1 MECMAN
7 LRCVL
12 LDIDGTLLDSNDAH
26 ARTWVAAL
34 RLHGIEVPFD
44 RVRAAI
50 GMGGDLLLKRFAA
63 LDADDPA
70 ALRISH
76 TRTRMFL
83 EELPSLSPFPRSRE
97 LLQRLKR
104 QGLRLVVATS
114 AGDAE
119 MAPILE
125 RTGIADL
132 VDAATSMDD
141 ADRSKPAPDIV
152 TAALAKGGVGP
163 DEALMLGDTP
173 YDVDAARAAG
183 VGIVLVRCGGWPFS
197 ERDGAVAVYDDP
209 SAILSDFEASP
220 FGKGGG

>member
-1 MECMAN
+1 MAN

-12 LDIDGTLLDSNDAH
+12 LDVDGTLLDSNDAH

-44 RVRAAI
+44 RVRASI
-50 GMGGDLLLKRFAA
+50 GMGGDLLLKQFAG
-63 LDADDPA
+63 LEEDDPA

-76 TRTRMFL
+76 TRTRLFL
-83 EELPSLSPFPRSRE
+83 EELPGLSPFPRVRE
-97 LLQRLKR
+97 LLQRLRR
-104 QGLRLVVATS
+104 QGLGLVVATS
-114 AGDAE
+114 SGRAE
-119 MAPILE
+119 LEPLLE
-125 RTGIADL
+125 RAGIADL
-132 VDAATSMDD
+132 VDASTSMDD

-173 YDVDAARAAG
+173 FDVDAARAAG
-183 VGIVLVRCGGWPFS
+183 VGIVVVRCGGWPFTA
-197 ERDGAVAVYDDP
+197 RDGAVAVYDDP

-220 FGKGGG
+220 FALG